1 MDKINEF
8 IQEQKELLKLEKLAV
23 LKKDEEE
30 LKQNGQVVSVEVMQ
44 ISVPKYGGTMV
55 KFRRR
60 NPNKIC
66 PLIREREN
74 VALDP
79 DLDDGSEPLSGILVR
94 LGYNQYTVHV
104 NEDSEWFRKFR
115 KWNLIKEPD
124 YGLFHD
130 MELALE
136 AIPTNKSSLRD
147 VLFGPQE
154 PKQHSQLSC
163 PPPIFHN
170 NSLDLSQKE
179 AVTSALLQ
187 KELSVVHGPPGTG
200 KTTTLVEIIWQVKYM
215 MLGLPHSYILIIRV
229 LKEVIKCL

>member
-1 MDKINEF
+1 MTYEIFLRALFKNSVNDF
-8 IQEQKELLKLEKLAV
+8 VQEQKELLKLEKLAV

-44 ISVPKYGGTMV
+44 VTVPEYGGTIV
-55 KFRRR
+55 KFKRR

-79 DLDDGSEPLSGILVR
+79 DDGSEPLSGILVR

-104 NEDSEWFRKFR
+104 NEDSEWFKKFR

-200 KTTTLVEIIWQVKYM
+200 KTTTLVEIIWQVEYTI
-215 MLGLPHSYILIIRV
+215 ILRSS
-229 LKEVIKCL
+229 KF

>member
-1 MDKINEF
+1 M
-8 IQEQKELLKLEKLAV
+8 
-23 LKKDEEE
+23 
-30 LKQNGQVVSVEVMQ
+30 
-44 ISVPKYGGTMV
+44 
-55 KFRRR
+55 
-60 NPNKIC
+60 
-66 PLIREREN
+66 
-74 VALDP
+74 
-79 DLDDGSEPLSGILVR
+79 
-94 LGYNQYTVHV
+94 
-104 NEDSEWFRKFR
+104 
-115 KWNLIKEPD
+115 IKEPD

-136 AIPTNKSSLRD
+136 AIATNKSSLRD
-147 VLFGPQE
+147 VLFGLQE
-154 PKQHSQLSC
+154 PKQHSQLYC

>member
-1 MDKINEF
+1 MDKINDF

-44 ISVPKYGGTMV
+44 VSVPEYGGTIV
-55 KFRRR
+55 KFKRR

-79 DLDDGSEPLSGILVR
+79 DDGSEPLSGILVR

-104 NEDSEWFRKFR
+104 NEDSEWFKKFR

-130 MELALE
+130 MELALDS
-136 AIPTNKSSLRD
+136 IPTNKSSLRD
-147 VLFGPQE
+147 VLFGLQE
-154 PKQHSQLSC
+154 PKQHSQISC

-170 NSLDLSQKE
+170 KSLDLSQKE

-200 KTTTLVEIIWQVKYM
+200 KTTTLVEIIWQVKYT
-215 MLGLPHSYILIIRV
+215 IIFRSSF
-229 LKEVIKCL
+229 